1 MLAHGGIERKKA
13 MNAPKL
19 EGEHISGAKEG
30 ERPKF
35 VANQKSN
42 VNGGYFLESD

>member
-1 MLAHGGIERKKA
+1 MAHGGIERKKA

-30 ERPKF
+30 
-35 VANQKSN
+35 SN